1 MEFASLNQVDP
12 MKDKVVI
19 ITGGSSGIGK
29 AMAEVFGK
37 FNSKVMITGRDQ
49 SALDNTCKE
58 LTAKGITVHA
68 FQADVSKE
76 EDNKRMAEE
85 AVKQFGRIDILINNA
100 GISMR
105 ALFDE
110 VDLDVV
116 KKVMDINFYGVLYA
130 TKFCLPEIKKNRG
143 SVIGISSIAG
153 FRGLPGRAGYSS
165 SKFALNGF
173 LEVLRTELLKTG
185 VHVMTACPGF
195 TTSNIRVRSLT
206 KDGSQQNESPRD
218 EKKMMSAEEC
228 ATHIYKATLKRKK
241 ILILTTQGKLVVW
254 LNKWFPSFAD
264 KMVYNAMAKEA
275 NAPIER

>member
-1 MEFASLNQVDP
+1 MTG
-12 MKDKVVI
+12 KVVI

-29 AMAEVFGK
+29 ALAEVFGSRG
-37 FNSKVMITGRDQ
+37 SKILITGR
-49 SALDNTCKE
+49 NKE
-58 LTAKGITVHA
+58 ELFKAVDELSKKAIVVTG

-76 EDNKRMAEE
+76 EDNKLMAQE
-85 AVKQFGRIDILINNA
+85 AITKYGTIDILINNA

-130 TKFCLPEIKKNRG
+130 TKYCLPEIKKNNG

-153 FRGLPGRAGYSS
+153 YRGLPGRTGYSA

-185 VHVMTACPGF
+185 VHVLTACPGF
-195 TTSNIRVRSLT
+195 TASNIRVKSLT
-206 KDGSQQNESPRD
+206 KDGTSQGTSPRD
-218 EKKMMSAEEC
+218 EGKMMTAEEC
-228 ATHIYKATLKRKK
+228 ALHIYNATVKRKNS
-241 ILILTTQGKLVVW
+241 LILTTQGKLAV
-254 LNKWFPSFAD
+254 LMNKWLPRLAD
-264 KMVYNAMAKEA
+264 KLVYNVMAKEA
-275 NAPIER
+275 NAPIK